1 MKQVLFVM
9 LLALA
14 LPALEAQTRSDT
26 SGEAE
31 AEQLRQQIRQRWNA
45 RVRQELNLSDDQA
58 AKLQGTE
65 QKFTQQRVELAQRQ
79 RTVNE
84 ALRGQL
90 QPASPRTRTACGGS
104 WTRGTATGPPWRR
117 SNATRTAKSRA
128 TSRRCS
134 RRATR

>member
-9 LLALA
+9 LLTLARA
-14 LPALEAQTRSDT
+14 LPTLEAQTPSDT

-65 QKFTQQRVELAQRQ
+65 QKFTQQRVDLAQRQ
-79 RTVNE
+79 RASNE
-84 ALRGQL
+84 AVRGQHR
-90 QPASPRTRTACGGS
+90 PGVAASSARGRTLME
-104 WTRGTATGPPWRR
+104 
-117 SNATRTAKSRA
+117 
-128 TSRRCS
+128 
-134 RRATR
+134 